1 MSIKKSGSLAKSV
14 TKSTKNLTPEGGD
27 TIKRIVDFAIDI
39 IVILT
44 NKKNNGTK

>member
-1 MSIKKSGSLAKSV
+1 MGIKKSDSLKGV

-27 TIKRIVDFAIDI
+27 TIKRAVDFLIDV

-44 NKKNNGTK
+44 NKGKNKGL